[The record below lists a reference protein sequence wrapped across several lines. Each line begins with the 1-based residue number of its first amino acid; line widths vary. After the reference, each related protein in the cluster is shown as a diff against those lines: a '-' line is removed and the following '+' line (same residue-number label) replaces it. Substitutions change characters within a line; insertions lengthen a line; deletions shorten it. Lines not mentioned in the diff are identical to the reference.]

1 MKKFKLSKE
10 ITRKLEEKGI
20 TTLSTSIKRRGQTIQ
35 VVIWKDKDDYY
46 LYLHQTT
53 PEKIFV
59 QDIITM

>member
-10 ITRKLEEKGI
+10 IIRKLEEKGI

-35 VVIWKDKDDYY
+35 VVIWKDKLDYY
-46 LYLHQTT
+46 LYLNQTT
-53 PEKIFV
+53 PEQIV